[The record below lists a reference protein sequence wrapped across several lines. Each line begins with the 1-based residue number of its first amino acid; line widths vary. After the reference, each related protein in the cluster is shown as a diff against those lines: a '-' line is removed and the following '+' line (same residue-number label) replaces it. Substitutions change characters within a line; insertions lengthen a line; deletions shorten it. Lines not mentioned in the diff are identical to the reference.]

1 MTSPPGSPSSY
12 LDRNFFLQSP
22 FKHDQ
27 AFTSPL
33 HGNSPISMDI
43 GVGLGLVE
51 EPQWEAATPSLPQR
65 LAARTGPASAG
76 KTSSVPTTSNNGLHS
91 VVMHTTLST
100 PLLVNSVQRPE
111 RITWVTGSTHTPA
124 SLVGLS
130 GEGRYIRHLA
140 LLPGQNPLWTSF
152 GRVLL
157 SVFRNS
163 DRRSEIQK
171 SFVWAFN
178 ASYHLEILLEDHG
191 IRDLLENLC
200 VFLWILAIIGKR
212 SKLCSVQMIVGY
224 FRSSLALW
232 FSLLFSRRCLTFAPK
247 TYSAVFTTMRWI
259 LRRRTIWS
267 ALRLV
272 SSKLCLSKSYYLERR
287 ETKRNLVERF
297 PSWKRDLKTTFKIGN
312 PGTVLS
318 LPEY

>member
-1 MTSPPGSPSSY
+1 MSTSRTSEPALLTPLTPSSGASPSEDGIKNELVNFSFNSPRNVTSPPGSPSSY

-65 LAARTGPASAG
+65 VAARTGPASEG

-140 LLPGQNPLWTSF
+140 LLPGQNPL
-152 GRVLL
+152 
-157 SVFRNS
+157 
-163 DRRSEIQK
+163 
-171 SFVWAFN
+171 
-178 ASYHLEILLEDHG
+178 
-191 IRDLLENLC
+191 
-200 VFLWILAIIGKR
+200 
-212 SKLCSVQMIVGY
+212 
-224 FRSSLALW
+224 
-232 FSLLFSRRCLTFAPK
+232 
-247 TYSAVFTTMRWI
+247 
-259 LRRRTIWS
+259 
-267 ALRLV
+267 
-272 SSKLCLSKSYYLERR
+272 
-287 ETKRNLVERF
+287 
-297 PSWKRDLKTTFKIGN
+297 
-312 PGTVLS
+312 
-318 LPEY
+318 